1 MAPAISEHKDFKYGL
16 EEFKNAYKMGLGH
29 VSLALGRRLCYK
41 ILSHNW
47 TQVTAL
53 LKQCSQ
59 MNEQ

>member
-16 EEFKNAYKMGLGH
+16 EEFKDAYKMGLGR

-41 ILSHNW
+41 ILTRNW

-53 LKQCSQ
+53 L
-59 MNEQ
+59 N